1 MRLGIIGAGQ
11 SACTLAAEL
20 IRGQFDG
27 EILIFNGEPHRP
39 YQRPPLSKSWLKM
52 AANTNTLSLLPKPIE
67 NHRSIQW
74 IKERVR
80 SIQPDKGELRTEK
93 ASYKVDQIVLATG
106 TRARQLTI
114 EGLPP
119 EIEHVIRTLD
129 DAERLK
135 KHIDQAENITIIGGS
150 FLAFE
155 LAASLDHP
163 DRTIRIVAR
172 GNRLLPQ
179 VSVKTADRLVGA
191 TPALTQIDVLIESYD
206 TNSRSLITN
215 QGPVPADLVIIA
227 AGAVPNTEFAM
238 QCGLGTTDG
247 IATDV
252 FMQTPHPKV
261 SAIGEVSLHH
271 QPHLGRSERVE
282 SISEANDSA
291 TTCARRL
298 LGHPEPF
305 GTIPWFWSDQGQ
317 LKLQIAGLCARSDD
331 ETYLNSTDA
340 DCVVIRHCGDR
351 VTAVETINS
360 AKEFMAARRLFERG
374 TVSLSTL
381 IEAGSVF
388 ELLQSSRS

>member
-11 SACTLAAEL
+11 SSCTLIAEL
-20 IRGQFDG
+20 VRGQFEG
-27 EILIFNGEPHRP
+27 EILVFNGELHRP
-39 YQRPPLSKSWLKM
+39 YQRPPLSKSWLKVT
-52 AANTNTLSLLPKPIE
+52 ADANTLSLLPEPIE
-67 NHRSIQW
+67 NHGSIQW
-74 IKERVR
+74 VKEWVT
-80 SIQPDKGELRTEK
+80 SIQPDNGEVRTEK
-93 ASYKVDQIVLATG
+93 ASYQVDHIVLATG
-106 TRARQLTI
+106 TRAKQLTI
-114 EGLPP
+114 EGLPL

-135 KHIDQAENITIIGGS
+135 KHIDHAENITIIGGS

-172 GNRLLPQ
+172 GNRFLPQ
-179 VSVKTADRLVGA
+179 VSVKTADRLLGSTTA
-191 TPALTQIDVLIESYD
+191 FTQVDVEIDSYD
-206 TNSRSLITN
+206 ANNKSLTTNH
-215 QGPVPADLVIIA
+215 GPVPADLVIIA
-227 AGAVPNTEFAM
+227 AGAVPNTEIAM
-238 QCGLGTTDG
+238 RCGLGTEDG
-247 IATDV
+247 IATDL

-291 TTCARRL
+291 TTCAKRL
-298 LGHPEPF
+298 LGRPEPF

-331 ETYLNSTDA
+331 ETCLISNDV

-351 VTAVETINS
+351 VTAVEAINE
-360 AKEFMAARRLFERG
+360 AREFMAARRLFENG
-374 TVSLSTL
+374 AISLSAL
-381 IEAGSVF
+381 VEAGSVF
-388 ELLQSSRS
+388 DLLQSSKS